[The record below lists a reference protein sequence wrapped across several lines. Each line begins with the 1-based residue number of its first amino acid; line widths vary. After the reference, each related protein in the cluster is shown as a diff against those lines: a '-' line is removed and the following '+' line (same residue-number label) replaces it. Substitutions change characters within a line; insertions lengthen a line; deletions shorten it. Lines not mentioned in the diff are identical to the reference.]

1 MELRVNEPNPFFP
14 YLCKRN
20 KKTMNMSKLTI
31 KPNRSDLVIS
41 TIKPTPE
48 GKKEYYVITHERPDI
63 DETVRECYRKLVCK
77 YLEEFIRN
85 NERSD
90 NFLAGL
96 YTTIVEHRSSN
107 FWGFEIM
114 GVTFFESLGQNRKTT
129 FGSISWNGSSI
140 KLQGEN
146 SSIEVAYEKEPKNK
160 PDNDHEKDDNNSDTA
175 TLEDGD
181 TGTSTSESTTG
192 SFDFGKSLGSLKEKL
207 QGWTGKGSSI
217 LGYVL
222 IGALAV
228 IVYLILT
235 QLFTNLS

>member
-1 MELRVNEPNPFFP
+1 
-14 YLCKRN
+14 
-20 KKTMNMSKLTI
+20 MSKLTI
-31 KPNRSDLVIS
+31 KDRNDLVIS
-41 TIKPTPE
+41 TIKPISGE
-48 GKKEYYVITHERPDI
+48 KKEYYVITHERPDI

-77 YLEEFIRN
+77 YLEEFVR
-85 NERSD
+85 EKEKSD

-114 GVTFFESLGQNRKTT
+114 GVTFFESLGQSKKTS

-160 PDNDHEKDDNNSDTA
+160 PDNDHEKDNSNSTPV

-192 SFDFGKSLGSLKEKL
+192 SFDFGKSLGSLKEKV
-207 QGWTGKGSSI
+207 QRWNRKGSSI
-217 LGYVL
+217 LSYVL

-235 QLFTNLS
+235 QLFTNLN

>member
-1 MELRVNEPNPFFP
+1 
-14 YLCKRN
+14 
-20 KKTMNMSKLTI
+20 MSKLTI
-31 KPNRSDLVIS
+31 KDRNDLVIS
-41 TIKPTPE
+41 TIKPISGE
-48 GKKEYYVITHERPDI
+48 KKEYYVITHERPDI

-77 YLEEFIRN
+77 YLEEFVR
-85 NERSD
+85 EKEKSD

-114 GVTFFESLGQNRKTT
+114 GVTFFESLGQSKKTS

-160 PDNDHEKDDNNSDTA
+160 PDNDHEKDDSNSTPV

-192 SFDFGKSLGSLKEKL
+192 SFDFGKSLGSLKEKV
-207 QGWTGKGSSI
+207 QRWNRKGSSI
-217 LGYVL
+217 LSYVL

-235 QLFTNLS
+235 QLFTNLN

>member
-77 YLEEFIRN
+77 YLEEFIR
-85 NERSD
+85 ERKRND
-90 NFLAGL
+90 YFLDGL
-96 YTTIVEHRSSN
+96 YGMIVEHKSSN
-107 FWGFEIM
+107 FWGFEIT
-114 GVTFFESLGQNRKTT
+114 GVTFFESLGQSKKTS

-140 KLQGEN
+140 KLQGED
-146 SSIEVAYEKEPKNK
+146 SSVEAVYEKEPKNK
-160 PDNDHEKDDNNSDTA
+160 PDNDNEKDDNNSVPV

-181 TGTSTSESTTG
+181 TGAPTSKPTTDSSDSG
-192 SFDFGKSLGSLKEKL
+192 NIFGSLKDKIQE
-207 QGWTGKGSSI
+207 WNGKGSSI
-217 LGYVL
+217 VGYVL

>member
-1 MELRVNEPNPFFP
+1 
-14 YLCKRN
+14 
-20 KKTMNMSKLTI
+20 MSKLTI
-31 KPNRSDLVIS
+31 KDRNDLVIS
-41 TIKPTPE
+41 TIKPIPGE
-48 GKKEYYVITHERPDI
+48 KKEYYVITHERPDI

-77 YLEEFIRN
+77 YLEEFVR
-85 NERSD
+85 EKEKSD
-90 NFLAGL
+90 NFLGGL

-114 GVTFFESLGQNRKTT
+114 GVTFFESLGQSKKTS

-146 SSIEVAYEKEPKNK
+146 SSIEVAYEKEPKSK
-160 PDNDHEKDDNNSDTA
+160 PGNDHEKDDSNSTPV

-181 TGTSTSESTTG
+181 TGTSTSRPTSG
-192 SFDFGKSLGSLKEKL
+192 SFDFGNLFGSWKEKV
-207 QGWTGKGSSI
+207 QGWNRKGSSI
-217 LGYVL
+217 LSYVL

>member
-1 MELRVNEPNPFFP
+1 
-14 YLCKRN
+14 
-20 KKTMNMSKLTI
+20 MSKLTI
-31 KPNRSDLVIS
+31 KNRNDLVIS
-41 TIKPTPE
+41 TIKPIPGE
-48 GKKEYYVITHERPDI
+48 EKEYYVITHERPDI

-114 GVTFFESLGQNRKTT
+114 GITFFESLGQNRKTT

-140 KLQGEN
+140 KLQGED
-146 SSIEVAYEKEPKNK
+146 SSIEVAYEKEPKSK
-160 PDNDHEKDDNNSDTA
+160 PGNDYEKDDNNSDTA

-181 TGTSTSESTTG
+181 TGTSTTESSDSG
-192 SFDFGKSLGSLKEKL
+192 NIFGSLKDKIQE
-207 QGWTGKGSSI
+207 WNGKGSSI
-217 LGYVL
+217 VGYVL